1 MTTPNVPQFIDPNN
15 PLLNGGPA
23 KLDTGTIVGPEGK
36 KVGVL
41 TIRTAST
48 TVTVL
53 MAAENLNEWGD
64 LIKDLAASLGG
75 GAKLQA
81 ASMMDVAALDTT
93 MQAKRR

>member
-1 MTTPNVPQFIDPNN
+1 MTTPNALQFIDPNN

-23 KLDTGTIVGPEGK
+23 KLDTGSIVGPDGK

-53 MAAENLNEWGD
+53 MGAVHLNEWSEILGN
-64 LIKDLAASLGG
+64 LAKDIGG

-81 ASMMDVAALDTT
+81 ASMMDVASLDPT
-93 MQAKRR
+93 MRPGR